1 MSNRKLVLITGA
13 TGNIGCK
20 IRRYLQSQDTVELKL
35 LDKDPRGDGAV
46 IGADLGH
53 YDESWACHFQGVDTV
68 LHLAAQ
74 ARRDAPWKELESPN
88 VDAVIN
94 VYEACIEKGVTRL
107 IFASSMHAVTGLLRQ
122 KQAVSTDPPSAPG
135 NYYGATKVFG
145 ERLGRSYAKRRG
157 LSVICLRMGWV
168 RPGENRP
175 GRDMGAGWLQ
185 QLWLSDRDLC
195 RGVEHAI
202 RAKNISFA
210 VLNLTS
216 NNSNPPWN
224 LSQTSRVL
232 ELALQDEHRPE
243 PVPWTVRLWN
253 WVRRGIGGVTAR

>member
-1 MSNRKLVLITGA
+1 MITGA
-13 TGNIGCK
+13 SGTIGTK
-20 IRRYLQSQDTVELKL
+20 LRRYLEARGEVDLAL
-35 LDKDPRGDGAV
+35 IDKTPKGDSAV
-46 IGADLGH
+46 ISGDLCH
-53 YDESWACHFQGVDTV
+53 YHQSWARHFQGVDTV
-68 LHLAAQ
+68 VHLAAQ
-74 ARRDAPWKELESPN
+74 ARHDAPWKELEAPN
-88 VDAVIN
+88 IDAVIN

-145 ERLGRSYAKRRG
+145 ERLGRSYAKRHG

-168 RPGENRP
+168 RPGDNRP
-175 GRDMGAGWLQ
+175 GRDMGAGWIQ

-210 VLNLTS
+210 VLDLTS
-216 NNSNPPWN
+216 NNSNPPWD
-224 LSQTSRVL
+224 LAQTSRVL
-232 ELALQDEHRPE
+232 DLTLQDEHRPE
-243 PVPWTVRLWN
+243 PVPMGLRLWER
-253 WVRRGIGGVTAR
+253 VRRGFGRMGSQ